1 MAFDRYGVAV
11 INPAEVTEH
20 RMTASEAASL
30 VAPPS
35 SRRLKRREHQKS
47 DVRVGEANL
56 RGNLGSG
63 RMGSTQNPSELATNL
78 FIVGLTHGTPL
89 P

>member
-20 RMTASEAASL
+20 QVTASEAASL

-35 SRRLKRREHQKS
+35 SRRLKRRERQKS

-63 RMGSTQNPSELATNL
+63 MGSTQNPNQLATNW